1 MISHMPHT
9 DMKAPGLRALQR
21 DLRAAGSPE
30 RARVSRTYFRT
41 GPGEYGEGD
50 RFVGASVPA
59 LRAIA
64 RRHPDLPFRDLDR
77 LLESPIHEKRLVA
90 LLILT
95 DRFRRAGAQERA
107 RLHRFYL
114 ARLSRVNNWDLVDL
128 SAPTLVGEH
137 LAGREMALLMRLA
150 RSRNLWRRRVAMVAT
165 SDAIRRGDPRPALS
179 IATMLLEDS
188 HDLIHKAA
196 GWMLREV
203 GKRCSVEDLTGFL
216 DRHAA
221 TMPRTMLRYAIE
233 RLPEAERSR
242 YLRLRPA

>member
-1 MISHMPHT
+1 MLSRVGHT
-9 DMKAPGLRALQR
+9 PMKAPDLRALQR
-21 DLRAAGSPE
+21 ELREAASPE
-30 RARVSRTYFRT
+30 RARISRTFFRT

-50 RFVGASVPA
+50 RFQGASVPA

-64 RRHPDLPFRDLDR
+64 RRYQDLSFRDLDR
-77 LLESPIHEKRLVA
+77 LLMSPIHEKRLIA
-90 LLILT
+90 LLILSG
-95 DRFRRAGAQERA
+95 RFQRSGPQERA

-137 LAGREMALLMRLA
+137 LAGRELALLTRLA
-150 RSRNLWRRRVAMVAT
+150 RSRDLWRRRVAMVAT
-165 SDAIRRGDPRPALS
+165 FGAIRRGDSRPALR
-179 IATMLLEDS
+179 IATMLLGDS

-203 GKRCSVEDLTGFL
+203 GKRCSLVELRGFL

-233 RLPEAERSR
+233 RLPETERKK
-242 YLRLRPA
+242 YMRLRSA